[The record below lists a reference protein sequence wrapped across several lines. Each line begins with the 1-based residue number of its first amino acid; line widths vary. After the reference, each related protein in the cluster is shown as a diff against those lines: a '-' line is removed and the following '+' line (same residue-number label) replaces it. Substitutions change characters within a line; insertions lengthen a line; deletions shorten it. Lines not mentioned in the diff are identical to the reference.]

1 MSRSKYLVMILALA
15 MILVMLGVAPVQA
28 AYNLVWSDEFNGT
41 SVDTSKWVFETGNNG
56 GWGNGELEYYQA
68 ANATV
73 SGGILTITAK
83 KENVGGCSYTSTRM
97 KTAGKFSFTYGK
109 AEARLLIP
117 KGKGLWP
124 AFWML
129 GNSINSG
136 TVWPDCGEVDIMEH
150 VNTDDNC
157 VGTIHWNS
165 GGGHAQYGQSIA
177 VSNIATWHTY
187 SIEWTSSYIR
197 WFVDGVQYCEANIL
211 NNINNTGCFH
221 KPFFFL
227 LNLAVGGAWPG
238 SPDGTTPFPA
248 QYQIDYV
255 RVYQDNGTPV
265 ATPTTTPGVTP
276 TATKTPT
283 PAPTTSG
290 TVGSA
295 TWYLFNQTVSG
306 VTPAGQNMQTAKSGT
321 TGWQPTKSI
330 TTTSSYWYGTPL
342 SGTYNA
348 GTWTFVLWTNNPGTS
363 SQVKVDVY
371 KVNSDGGGAVLIASQ
386 TKEAGTSGGGNHAT
400 TYTFS
405 GIGAQTLS
413 NQRLMVKITKSSG
426 TDLTMAYNTNDFPTR
441 LVTP

>member
-1 MSRSKYLVMILALA
+1 MLKSRYLFLILALVLA
-15 MILVMLGVAPVQA
+15 MVMLGVAPAQA
-28 AYNLVWSDEFNGT
+28 AYNLVWSDEFNGS

-97 KTAGKFSFTYGK
+97 KTAGKYSFTYGK

-136 TVWPDCGEVDIMEH
+136 TPWPDCGEVDIMEH
-150 VNTDDNC
+150 INTDDNC

-165 GGGHAQYGQSIA
+165 GSGHASYGLSKA

-187 SIEWTSSYIR
+187 SIEWTSAYIR

-238 SPDGTTPFPA
+238 NPDGSTPFPS

-255 RVYQDNGTPV
+255 RVYQDTGGG
-265 ATPTTTPGVTP
+265 TTPGPTP
-276 TATKTPT
+276 TATRTPSGGSSGLVNNAIYRIE
-283 PAPTTSG
+283 PACAPGKCLDVANVGTADNSNVQIWTWSG
-290 TVGSA
+290 SGGA
-295 TWYLFNQTVSG
+295 NQKWK
-306 VTPAGQNMQTAKSGT
+306 A
-321 TGWQPTKSI
+321 
-330 TTTSSYWYGTPL
+330 
-342 SGTYNA
+342 
-348 GTWTFVLWTNNPGTS
+348 
-363 SQVKVDVY
+363 VDV
-371 KVNSDGGGAVLIASQ
+371 GGGYWKFIPQ
-386 TKEAGTSGGGNHAT
+386 HAT
-400 TYTFS
+400 TKALDVAGAGSTDGTNVVIYADNGTNAQKWKLYDAGGGYFRLEPACAPGKALDVASAANTDGANVQIYTS
-405 GIGAQTLS
+405 NGSNAQKWIFY
-413 NQRLMVKITKSSG
+413 RL
-426 TDLTMAYNTNDFPTR
+426 
-441 LVTP
+441 